1 MKSRIHLL
9 LVAIISVSL
18 LAAAWAG
25 GAKEAPK
32 GPVKIWFNTLFHGGD
47 AKAMEMIVQEFNKKN
62 QDVQIDL
69 TQGSWTEYAAQLN
82 NAVMAGEAPQIGIV
96 LNFLMPSMYPALTP
110 LNDSPVGDLLKE
122 FGIKREDYVE
132 YVWDIATIGGKQYGI
147 PLDNTLLGV
156 YYNKDAFRKAGLNPD
171 KPPMTMNEFV
181 AACEALKK
189 AGFIPFHPAA
199 FGQSRWYRR
208 AWYIFYWQKGGELIE
223 GNRAAFNNQKGLE
236 ALEALVAIRERGW
249 NTPGTNGAAQFESG
263 NLGMMMNGTWHYLSL
278 ANVKFD
284 WGMMGIPKWFD
295 KQYTWGSNHFLV
307 IPKQTKKQEPLIKPA
322 MKAIKFISEN
332 SHLWGIYG
340 GHVPLRKSAM
350 QNPELQQ
357 SETWKKALKTFTDMA
372 FSGVYKSKP
381 LHPKI
386 GEINAAIEPYIER
399 AYNGTIS
406 PKEALALAE
415 RDVNAVL
422 SK

>member
-1 MKSRIHLL
+1 
-9 LVAIISVSL
+9 
-18 LAAAWAG
+18 
-25 GAKEAPK
+25 
-32 GPVKIWFNTLFHGGD
+32 
-47 AKAMEMIVQEFNKKN
+47 
-62 QDVQIDL
+62 
-69 TQGSWTEYAAQLN
+69 
-82 NAVMAGEAPQIGIV
+82 
-96 LNFLMPSMYPALTP
+96 
-110 LNDSPVGDLLKE
+110 
-122 FGIKREDYVE
+122 
-132 YVWDIATIGGKQYGI
+132 
-147 PLDNTLLGV
+147 
-156 YYNKDAFRKAGLNPD
+156 
-171 KPPMTMNEFV
+171 
-181 AACEALKK
+181 
-189 AGFIPFHPAA
+189 
-199 FGQSRWYRR
+199 
-208 AWYIFYWQKGGELIE
+208 
-223 GNRAAFNNQKGLE
+223 
-236 ALEALVAIRERGW
+236 
-249 NTPGTNGAAQFESG
+249 
-263 NLGMMMNGTWHYLSL
+263 
-278 ANVKFD
+278 
-284 WGMMGIPKWFD
+284 
-295 KQYTWGSNHFLV
+295 
-307 IPKQTKKQEPLIKPA
+307 

>member
-1 MKSRIHLL
+1 MKKRI
-9 LVAIISVSL
+9 VFIILGFFILSL
-18 LAAAWAG
+18 GGIWAG
-25 GAKEAPK
+25 GAKEEPK
-32 GPVKIWFNTLFHGGD
+32 GPAKVWFNTLFHGGD

-62 QDVQIDL
+62 TDVQIDL
-69 TQGSWTEYAAQLN
+69 TQGSWTEYAAQMN
-82 NAVMAGEAPQIGIV
+82 NAVMAGEAPQIGII
-96 LNFLMPSMYPALTP
+96 LNFLMPAMHPALTP

-122 FGIKREDYVE
+122 YNVKREDYVE
-132 YVWDIATIGGKQYGI
+132 YVWDIASIGGKQYGI

-171 KPPMTMNEFV
+171 KPPMTGQEFV
-181 AACEALKK
+181 DAAEALKK
-189 AGFIPFHPAA
+189 AGFLAFHPGA
-199 FGQSRWYRR
+199 FGQARWYRR
-208 AWYIFYWQKGGELIE
+208 AWFIFFWQKGGELIE
-223 GNRAAFNNQKGLE
+223 NNKAAFNNRKGLE
-236 ALEALVAIRERGW
+236 ALESLVAVRERGW
-249 NTPGTNGAAQFESG
+249 NTPGTNGATQFETG
-263 NLGMMMNGTWHYLSL
+263 NLGMMMNGTWHYLSM

-307 IPKQTKKQEPLIKPA
+307 IPKQAKKAENLIKPA
-322 MKAIKFISEN
+322 MKAIKFISDN

-340 GHVPLRKSAM
+340 GHVPLKKTAM
-350 QNPELQQ
+350 QHPELQQ
-357 SETWKKALKTFTDMA
+357 SETWKKTLKNFSDMA
-372 FSGVYKSKP
+372 FGGIYKSKP

-399 AYNGTIS
+399 AYNGTLS

-422 SK
+422 SKN